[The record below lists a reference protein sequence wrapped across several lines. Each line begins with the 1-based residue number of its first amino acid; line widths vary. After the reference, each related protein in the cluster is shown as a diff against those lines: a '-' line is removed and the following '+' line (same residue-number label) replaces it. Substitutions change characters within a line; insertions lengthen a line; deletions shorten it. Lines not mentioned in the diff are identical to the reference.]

1 MFRHLKNFLIIVFG
15 PTRRIMQFVR
25 DKSLYK
31 NIVSFPYSAKIGK
44 GSTFEG
50 CNAISA
56 QSYFYGHMGYGS
68 YISENCHIEGDIGKF
83 TSIAPG
89 VRTHRGIH
97 PTRTP
102 FASTSPM
109 FFSLRKQNGH
119 TFATK
124 QMFKEMTEPITIG
137 NDCWIC
143 SNVFIAG
150 GVKIGD
156 GAVVYAGAV
165 VTRDVPPYAIVGGV
179 PAKII
184 RYRYDEDTINFLLK
198 FKWWDRPIDW
208 LKENWMLL
216 NDIEKLKTY

>member
-1 MFRHLKNFLIIVFG
+1 
-15 PTRRIMQFVR
+15 
-25 DKSLYK
+25 
-31 NIVSFPYSAKIGK
+31 
-44 GSTFEG
+44 
-50 CNAISA
+50 
-56 QSYFYGHMGYGS
+56 MGLGT
-68 YISENCHIEGDIGKF
+68 YISENCHIEGDIGRF
-83 TSIAPG
+83 TSIAPS

-124 QMFKEMTEPITIG
+124 QMFEEMTAPITIG

-165 VTRDVPPYAIVGGV
+165 VTQDVPPYAIVGGV

-216 NDIEKLKTY
+216 NDIEELKEC